1 MNLPVIVEMF
11 KSSFASVRAGIILIT
26 DDWRI
31 LLQYRNKDNRWN
43 QDSWSEFG
51 GQIEEGE
58 TPEEAVKRELKEELG
73 IELKNLKFF
82 KKYELQREKG
92 IYEQFVFTAS
102 FNYSLDKLKKQQKE
116 GGNLSLFTYKEI
128 KKLKMADYTREILK
142 DFFKSSTNNF

>member
-1 MNLPVIVEMF
+1 MTIG
-11 KSSFASVRAGIILIT
+11 RGAGVILIANDGT
-26 DDWRI
+26 I
-31 LLQYRNKDNRWN
+31 LLQYRDKDSRWN

-73 IELKNLKFF
+73 IELADLKFF

-102 FNYSLDKLKKQQKE
+102 LNYPLESLKKQQKE
-116 GGNLSLFTYKEI
+116 GKDLAFFSCEEI
-128 KKLKMADYTREILK
+128 RNLKMANYTKEILE
-142 DFFKSSTNNF
+142 DFFKFQ